1 MTVYEIGG
9 HLATCLI
16 SITCSDCETFTQTQA
31 PQGTAA
37 WPEIRSWPHQE
48 LLQEAK
54 GTSAALPPWYASSA
68 EGHRG

>member
-37 WPEIRSWPHQE
+37 WPEIR
-48 LLQEAK
+48 
-54 GTSAALPPWYASSA
+54 
-68 EGHRG
+68 